1 MNVAGDNDEV
11 DDVVEDELEDEYAA
25 DFMVLLDGT
34 RQLSVSWETNLH
46 TTPPWGAS

>member
-11 DDVVEDELEDEYAA
+11 DDVVEDEYAA

-34 RQLSVSWETNLH
+34 RQLSVS
-46 TTPPWGAS
+46 